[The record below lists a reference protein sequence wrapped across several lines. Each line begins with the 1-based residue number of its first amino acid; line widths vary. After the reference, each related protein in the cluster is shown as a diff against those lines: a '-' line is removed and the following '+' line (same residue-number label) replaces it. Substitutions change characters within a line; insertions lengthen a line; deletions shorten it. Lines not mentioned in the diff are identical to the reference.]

1 MYAVFATGGKQYRA
15 AVGDIVRVEKL
26 EGSVGETLTLGDV
39 LLVGGEGDEVKVGQ
53 PTLSGVSLTCE
64 IVGQGRHRKIIVFKH
79 KRRKSHRKKQGH
91 RQYFTALR
99 IKEISA

>member
-15 AVGDIVRVEKL
+15 AVGDVVRVEKL
-26 EGSVGETLTLGDV
+26 EGQVGDTITLEEV
-39 LLVGGEGDEVKVGQ
+39 LLVGGEAGVKVGN
-53 PTLSGVSLTCE
+53 PKVAGARLACE

-79 KRRKSHRKKQGH
+79 KRRKDYRKKQGH

-99 IKEISA
+99 VKDISA